1 MTGQWGSRRGILLG
15 ALCIILGLV
24 AGAGLGLLLSQG
36 IKFPCR
42 SSAALARLGS
52 DSREEYAVL
61 VAAKYSLDQDLER
74 ARAQLERLGVPN
86 PNLWI
91 AALLD
96 SSLDGGRDP
105 EEMHALA
112 QLAWEM
118 GVDSPAV
125 LAYQATTMALAPSD
139 TPPPTATRAP
149 SITASQT
156 ASPTAAPVDTAT
168 PVPTDSTLP
177 ADTATAE
184 PTAVPPTDMVSTD
197 TPIPPTPTTQPS
209 ETPIPPTP
217 TAPPPTAAPPTVAA
231 PTATPAAEWTWTARL
246 VGPGE
251 DAQTC
256 ADGQKL
262 IRVTVLDAA
271 GNQIP
276 GQWVHE
282 QYTGQYRVTGHKG
295 DDPFW
300 GPGEAEFSQLN
311 GGLLC
316 IATGEGGSCESDL
329 TRDLPC
335 YAPPPVDD
343 LWAAGYCQCCEPDIT
358 KERCQE
364 LRDAGQCIWYSHYAW
379 RVEFRRSW

>member
-1 MTGQWGSRRGILLG
+1 LLG
-15 ALCIILGLV
+15 TLCIVLGLV
-24 AGAGLGLLLSQG
+24 AGAILGLLLSRG
-36 IKFPCR
+36 IKSPCR
-42 SSAALARLGS
+42 SSAALARLGANS
-52 DSREEYAVL
+52 KEEYTFL
-61 VAAKYSLDQDLER
+61 VAATYVQDQDLER
-74 ARAQLERLGVPN
+74 ARARLERLGVPN

-96 SSLDGGRDP
+96 SPLDAGRDITD
-105 EEMHALA
+105 MYALA
-112 QLAWEM
+112 QLAQGL
-118 GVDSPAV
+118 GVENQAV
-125 LAYQATTMALAPSD
+125 LAFQATATAAVPSD
-139 TPPPTATRAP
+139 TPPPSPTMVP
-149 SITASQT
+149 SPT
-156 ASPTAAPVDTAT
+156 ASPTAIPADTAT
-168 PVPTDSTLP
+168 PVDTAQPVPTDTPLPTDTATLEPTLVLP
-177 ADTATAE
+177 ADT
-184 PTAVPPTDMVSTD
+184 
-197 TPIPPTPTTQPS
+197 PIPATPTTQPS
-209 ETPIPPTP
+209 ATPFPPTSTP
-217 TAPPPTAAPPTVAA
+217 PPPTAAPPTTAP
-231 PTATPAAEWTWTARL
+231 PTATPAAKWTWTARL

-295 DDPFW
+295 ADPFW
-300 GPGEAEFSQLN
+300 GPGEAEFTQLD

-316 IATGEGGSCESDL
+316 IATGEGGSCDSEL

-364 LRDAGQCIWYSHYAW
+364 LRDAGECIWYSHYAW